1 MTDLGPRGIYS
12 TQFADPGKGK
22 QISPENK
29 IPPVRVNRRKTRG
42 KKVKRRKIRGKE
54 EKGKTGGNKRKKG
67 GKARGQE
74 IKSGERYS

>member
-1 MTDLGPRGIYS
+1 MTDLGTRGIYS

-42 KKVKRRKIRGKE
+42 EKVKRRKMRGKE
-54 EKGKTGGNKRKKG
+54 EKGKQEGIREKRG
-67 GKARGQE
+67 
-74 IKSGERYS
+74 